1 MTAPQLALFAPTR
14 LLSECRPGDT
24 IRFTHQHLAMT
35 IHQVEVIGPHV
46 RVFGMWHPPNK
57 PPPPYNP
64 VATGSGG
71 HGGDDEPVHIITP
84 R

>member
-1 MTAPQLALFAPTR
+1 MTAQLALFAPTR
-14 LLSECRPGDT
+14 LLSECHPGDT
-24 IRFTHQHLAMT
+24 IRFTHQRLAMT

-46 RVFGMWHPPNK
+46 RVFGMWHPVDQ

-64 VATGSGG
+64 VATGSGA
-71 HGGDDEPVHIITP
+71 HAGDDEPVHIITP